1 MSENQNGRIDELSK
15 YDTMTTEELEE
26 ILRLDVDAPEGQE
39 SDTETLLYV
48 MEVLV
53 KRKRSTGHTEN
64 TAQAYESF
72 KKNYLPE
79 VEEKVNALE
88 TKKSVRK
95 QPLRWLRS
103 LSAVA
108 AVLVIIL
115 LGSITAK
122 ALGFDLWETVV
133 KWTQETFH
141 FGDGGQN
148 DDGPDTAGKLEYSSL
163 QEALRKNDINELL
176 APTWIP
182 EGYHLIDITIQ
193 ATPMQDK
200 YNALYQKEDKYLRI
214 TVCDYLNTAPEYVE
228 QSDDFVEVYA
238 ASGVEYYLF
247 SNYERVRAA
256 WINGSYECNI
266 IGELTIEEM
275 KLMIDSIKKG

>member
-88 TKKSVRK
+88 TKKSARK

-141 FGDGGQN
+141 FGDGGQT
-148 DDGPDTAGKLEYSSL
+148 DDGPDIGGDLEYASL
-163 QEALRKNDINELL
+163 QEALRKNDINEPLV
-176 APTWIP
+176 PTWIP
-182 EGYHLIDITIQ
+182 EGYQLIDIKIQ

-200 YNALYQKEDKYLRI
+200 YSAQYRNGEKELII
-214 TVCDYLNTAPEYVE
+214 TVRNYLDDNPHYVE
-228 QSDDFVEVYA
+228 KSEDFVEIYKV
-238 ASGVEYYLF
+238 SGVEYYLF
-247 SNYERVRAA
+247 LNHEKSRAA
-256 WINGSYECNI
+256 WINGSYECSI
-266 IGELTIEEM
+266 VGELTIEEL
-275 KLMIDSIKKG
+275 KLMIDSI

>member
-64 TAQAYESF
+64 TAQIAYESF
-72 KKNYLPE
+72 KKHYLPE
-79 VEEKVNALE
+79 AEEKIIEPE
-88 TKKSVRK
+88 TKTPVKK
-95 QPLRWLRS
+95 QPHRWLRS

-115 LGSITAK
+115 LGSVTAK

-141 FGDGGQN
+141 FGNAQTDN
-148 DDGPDTAGKLEYSSL
+148 GPDTAGDLAYASL
-163 QEALRKNDINELL
+163 QEALRENDINEPLTP
-176 APTWIP
+176 AWIP
-182 EGYHLIDITIQ
+182 EGYQLIDIKIQ

-200 YNALYQKEDKYLRI
+200 YSAQYRNGEKELII
-214 TVCDYLNTAPEYVE
+214 TVRNYLDDNPHYVE
-228 QSDDFVEVYA
+228 KSEDFVEIYKV
-238 ASGVEYYLF
+238 SGVEYYLF
-247 SNYERVRAA
+247 LNHEKSRAA
-256 WINGSYECNI
+256 WINGSYECSI
-266 IGELTIEEM
+266 VGELTIEEL
-275 KLMIDSIKKG
+275 KLMIDSI

>member
-79 VEEKVNALE
+79 VEEKINALE

-141 FGDGGQN
+141 FGDAQTDN
-148 DDGPDTAGKLEYSSL
+148 GPDTAGDLEYASL
-163 QEALRKNDINELL
+163 QEALRKNDINEPL

-182 EGYHLIDITIQ
+182 EGYQLIDIKIQ

-200 YNALYQKEDKYLRI
+200 YSAQYRNGEKELII
-214 TVCDYLNTAPEYVE
+214 TVRNYLDDNPQYVE
-228 QSDDFVEVYA
+228 KSEDLIEIYA
-238 ASGVEYYLF
+238 VSGVEYYLLA
-247 SNYERVRAA
+247 NNERKQAV
-256 WINGSYECNI
+256 WIKDSYECYI
-266 IGELTIEEM
+266 LGDLTIEEL
-275 KLMIDSIKKG
+275 KQMIDSIKKG